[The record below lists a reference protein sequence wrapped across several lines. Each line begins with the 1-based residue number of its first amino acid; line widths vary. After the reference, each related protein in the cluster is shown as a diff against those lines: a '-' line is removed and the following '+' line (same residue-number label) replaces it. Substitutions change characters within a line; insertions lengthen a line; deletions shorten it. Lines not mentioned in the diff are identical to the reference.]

1 MGVSLISDSP
11 CDMGGFRKVGLI
23 TCTALALA
31 NMIGTGVFTSLG
43 FQVQA
48 LPSPFLVLLVWVLG
62 GIVALCGAL
71 SYAELAAALPRSG
84 GEYNFLSA
92 IYHPAIGFMGG
103 FVSVTVGFSAPIALS
118 AMALGKYMAAAVP
131 GIPATWV
138 SVVAVLLLAAVHSLT
153 VRASGNF
160 QVVITSLKVGLIS
173 AFVGLGC
180 LLGGPLVFAPR
191 EGDFGLIFGGPFA
204 VSLMFVLYSYSGW
217 NAAAYIIGEVRE
229 PQRTVP
235 GALLLA
241 TMIVTILYVLLNAV
255 FLMSGPMDAFAGK
268 IEVGEIAARNL
279 LGDQGGRVMAALIAG
294 GLISS
299 ISAMTWAGP
308 RVAQAVGQDFPALRF
323 FARTSSGGVPRVA
336 IGVQTLLVLL
346 MLATATFET
355 VLVYAQ
361 FSILACSFL
370 TVLGV
375 LVLRRS
381 QPALPRPFRCLGYPL
396 TPIVFLALNLF
407 AMVYSAL
414 DRPEQALAGLVTLLI
429 GIGLYF
435 LARGG
440 RMRE

>member
-1 MGVSLISDSP
+1 MRAI
-11 CDMGGFRKVGLI
+11 
-23 TCTALALA
+23 
-31 NMIGTGVFTSLG
+31 
-43 FQVQA
+43 
-48 LPSPFLVLLVWVLG
+48 PSPFLVLLVRPLG
-62 GIVALCGAL
+62 ARGPLRG
-71 SYAELAAALPRSG
+71 AELRGISALRSG
-84 GEYNFLSA
+84 GRIQLPSA
-92 IYHPAIGFMGG
+92 IYPAIGFMGG
-103 FVSVTVGFSAPIALS
+103 FCFVTVGFSAPIALS

-131 GIPATWV
+131 GIPAAWV

-160 QVVITSLKVGLIS
+160 QVVITSLKIGLI
-173 AFVGLGC
+173 AVFIGLGF

-241 TMIVTILYVLLNAV
+241 TVIVTILYVLLNAV
-255 FLMSGPMDAFAGK
+255 FLVSGPMDAFAGK

-279 LGDQGGRVMAALIAG
+279 LGEQGGRVMAGLIAG

-308 RVAQAVGQDFPALRF
+308 RVAQAVGQDFPALRS

-414 DRPEQALAGLVTLLI
+414 LDRPEQALAGLVTLLI

>member
-1 MGVSLISDSP
+1 
-11 CDMGGFRKVGLI
+11 MGGFRKVGLI

-43 FQVQA
+43 FQVPA
-48 LPSPFLVLLVWVLG
+48 IPSPFLILLVWALG
-62 GIVALCGAL
+62 GVVALCGAL
-71 SYAELAAALPRSG
+71 SYAELSAALPRSG

-92 IYHPAIGFMGG
+92 IYHPAVGFMGG

-118 AMALGKYMAAAVP
+118 AMALGKYMTAALP
-131 GIPATWV
+131 GIPAAMV
-138 SVVAVLLLAAVHSLT
+138 SVVAVVFLAAAHSLT

-160 QVVITSLKVGLIS
+160 QVVITTLKVGLIA
-173 AFVGLGC
+173 AFIGLGF
-180 LLGGPLVFAPR
+180 LLGGPLPIAPR
-191 EGDFGLIFGGPFA
+191 AGDFSLIFSGPFA

-235 GALLLA
+235 AALLLA
-241 TMIVTILYVLLNAV
+241 TVIVTVLYVFLNAV
-255 FLMSGPMDAFAGK
+255 FLASGPMDSFAGK
-268 IEVGEIAARNL
+268 IEVGEIAARSL
-279 LGDQGGRVMAALIAG
+279 LGEQGGRVMAALIAG

-308 RVAQAVGQDFPALRF
+308 RVAQAVGQDFPTLRL
-323 FARTSSGGVPRVA
+323 FARTSPGGVPRVA

-346 MLATATFET
+346 MLATSTFEA
-355 VLVYAQ
+355 VLIYAQ

-375 LVLRRS
+375 LVLRWRR
-381 QPALPRPFRCLGYPL
+381 PALPRPFRCFGYPL
-396 TPIVFLALNLF
+396 TPIVFLALNFF
-407 AMVYSAL
+407 AMVYSAF
-414 DRPEQALAGLVTLLI
+414 DRPEQALAGLATLLL

-440 RMRE
+440 RIRE

>member
-1 MGVSLISDSP
+1 M
-11 CDMGGFRKVGLI
+11 GFRKVGLI

-48 LPSPFLVLLVWVLG
+48 LPSPFLILLVWALG

-71 SYAELAAALPRSG
+71 SYAELSAALPRSG

-92 IYHPAIGFMGG
+92 IYHPAVGFMGG

-118 AMALGKYMAAAVP
+118 AMALGKYMAAALP
-131 GIPATWV
+131 GIPAASI
-138 SVVAVLLLAAVHSLT
+138 SVVAVVFLAAVHSLT
-153 VRASGNF
+153 VRASGHF
-160 QVVITSLKVGLIS
+160 QVVITSLKVGLIT
-173 AFVGLGC
+173 AFIGLGF
-180 LLGGPLVFAPR
+180 LLGGPLAVAPR
-191 EGDFGLIFGGPFA
+191 EGDFGLIFDGPFA

-217 NAAAYIIGEVRE
+217 NAAVYIIGEVRE

-241 TMIVTILYVLLNAV
+241 TVIVTILYVLLNAV
-255 FLMSGPMDAFAGK
+255 FLASGSMDSFAGK

-279 LGDQGGRVMAALIAG
+279 LGEQGGRVMAALIAG

-308 RVAQAVGQDFPALRF
+308 RVAQAVGEDFPALRL
-323 FARTSSGGVPRVA
+323 FARTSAGGVPRAA
-336 IGVQTLLVLL
+336 IGVQTFLVLL
-346 MLATATFET
+346 MLATSTFET

-361 FSILACSFL
+361 FSILVCSFL

-375 LVLRRS
+375 LVLRWRRPS
-381 QPALPRPFRCLGYPL
+381 LPRPFRCFGYPL

-414 DRPEQALAGLVTLLI
+414 DRPEQALAGLATLLL

-440 RMRE
+440 SMRA

>member
-1 MGVSLISDSP
+1 
-11 CDMGGFRKVGLI
+11 MGGFRKVGLI

-48 LPSPFLVLLVWVLG
+48 IPSPFLILLVWALG
-62 GIVALCGAL
+62 GAVALCGAL

-118 AMALGKYMAAAVP
+118 AMALGKYTTAALS
-131 GIPATWV
+131 GIPAQWV
-138 SVVAVLLLAAVHSLT
+138 SALAVVLLAAAHSFT

-160 QVVITSLKVGLIS
+160 QVVITSLKVGLIA
-173 AFVGLGC
+173 AFIGLGFII
-180 LLGGPLVFAPR
+180 GGPWIPAPR
-191 EGDFGLIFGGPFA
+191 SGDFGLIFSGPFA

-241 TMIVTILYVLLNAV
+241 TIIVTVLYVLLNAV
-255 FLMSGPMDAFAGK
+255 FLASGPMDTFVGK
-268 IEVGEIAARNL
+268 IEVGEIAARSL
-279 LGDQGGRVMAALIAG
+279 LGEQGGRVMAALIAG

-308 RVAQAVGQDFPALRF
+308 RVAQAVGRDFPALRF
-323 FARTSSGGVPRVA
+323 FAQTSLGGAPRTA
-336 IGVQTLLVLL
+336 IVVQTLLVLL
-346 MLATATFET
+346 MLATSTFET
-355 VLVYAQ
+355 VLLYAQ

-375 LVLRRS
+375 LVLRWR
-381 QPALPRPFRCLGYPL
+381 QPMLPRPFRCFGYPL
-396 TPIVFLALNLF
+396 TPIAFLALNLF
-407 AMVYSAL
+407 AMVYTAIE
-414 DRPEQALAGLVTLLI
+414 RPEQALAGLATLLL

-435 LARGG
+435 LARGA
-440 RMRE
+440 RMQA

>member
-1 MGVSLISDSP
+1 VGESLISDSP
-11 CDMGGFRKVGLI
+11 GDMGAFRKVGLI

-43 FQVQA
+43 FQVRA
-48 LPSPFLVLLVWVLG
+48 IPSPFLVLLVWALG
-62 GIVALCGAL
+62 GLVALCGAL

-131 GIPATWV
+131 GIPAAWV

-160 QVVITSLKVGLIS
+160 QVLITSLKVGLIA
-173 AFVGLGC
+173 AFVGLGF

-241 TMIVTILYVLLNAV
+241 TVIVTILYVLLNAV
-255 FLMSGPMDAFAGK
+255 FLVSGPMDAFAGK

-279 LGDQGGRVMAALIAG
+279 LGERGGRVMAALIAG

-308 RVAQAVGQDFPALRF
+308 RVAQAVGQDFPALRS

-336 IGVQTLLVLL
+336 IGVQTLLVLM

-375 LVLRRS
+375 LVLRRR

>member
-1 MGVSLISDSP
+1 MGVSIISDNP

-118 AMALGKYMAAAVP
+118 AMALGKYIAAALP
-131 GIPATWV
+131 GMPVAGV
-138 SVVAVLLLAAVHSLT
+138 SVVAVLILAAVHSLT

-160 QVVITSLKVGLIS
+160 QVVITTLKVGLIAAFIGLGFLLGS
-173 AFVGLGC
+173 PAAFV
-180 LLGGPLVFAPR
+180 PR
-191 EGDFGLIFGGPFA
+191 DGDFGLIFGGPFA

-217 NAAAYIIGEVRE
+217 NAAAYIIGEVRK

-241 TMIVTILYVLLNAV
+241 TVIVTILYVLLNAV

-279 LGDQGGRVMAALIAG
+279 LGEQGGRVMAALIAG

-308 RVAQAVGQDFPALRF
+308 RVAQAVGQDFSALRL
-323 FARTSSGGVPRVA
+323 FARTSPGGVPRVA

-346 MLATATFET
+346 MLATSTFEA
-355 VLVYAQ
+355 VLIYAQ

-375 LVLRRS
+375 LVLRWR
-381 QPALPRPFRCLGYPL
+381 QPALPRPFRCFGYPL

-414 DRPEQALAGLVTLLI
+414 DRPEQALAGLMTLLL

-435 LARGG
+435 LARGA
-440 RMRE
+440 RIRE